1 MKQQNIIQRL
11 SLFLLVLVLAVP
23 ALAQKERGGGS
34 TFSIG
39 SAADWKT
46 FCDRVNGGET
56 TLNAKLTANIELNAD
71 ADLGQEIVIV
81 NNLFHPYSGTFDGQG
96 HMLTINWNVNSDEP
110 AVLFEDVG
118 NTTIKNLHVKGE
130 IKSKGGDLT
139 GLINEVHGTTTIS
152 GCIIEVNLKAKSRL
166 AGMVCW
172 VGADAKLTIT
182 DCIVKGDFTATS
194 EKGVISGFVCRQYGN
209 CTLNNCLYLGTNNAN
224 NNESYTFAGDN
235 TEVKNCYYLNACGK
249 AQGDKITEAQLRSG
263 EVAYMLQA
271 RRNQMVWGQTIGTD
285 AQPQFTTDATKR
297 VYEVKFTYN
306 GKEVATRYANKDGK
320 VILPTTKDIVGES
333 YNPHHYYALTFGG
346 GFSASTTIT
355 EDRQV
360 AVTLDHKE
368 YYEIKNKDDWK
379 AFCDIVESGQT
390 SVDAKLT
397 QDVDLGSEIVM
408 AGTEDPNP
416 FGYDD
421 FLYYTGTFDGQG
433 HTLKFNWN
441 AGKDDRIAPFKYV
454 KDATIKNLR
463 TQGKIT
469 KKGYGLSG
477 MVYIALGTTTISGCI
492 SDVDITGGDGSWND
506 SQAAGMVQAVGYQA
520 SVHITDCLVKGSI
533 TDNADES
540 YKAMAGFVM
549 SNSGT
554 YTLTR
559 CLYVG
564 KNNATNDKYSKTFG
578 TETGYGATFTDCYY
592 LNPCGKAQGTQVTA
606 ERLKSGEMAKLLQ
619 GDRTEN
625 VWGQTLGTDL
635 EPLPTADAT
644 KRVYQVKFT
653 YNSEVKATRY
663 ATNGQSIHGGLPTFT
678 AKDLLGTGYNP
689 HHYYAIAFADG
700 FNASTTV
707 TADRQ
712 VTVSITEKDCY
723 EIASKADWQAFCAL
737 VEDGQT
743 AVDAKMTKDV
753 DLETDITMAGTANKP
768 YAGTFDGQNHTLTV
782 NWDAGSAKDVAP
794 FGRVNG
800 ATIKNLRTEGS
811 IRSDGYYLGGLIDE
825 AYGGSN
831 TVANCVS
838 AVNITSSHTS
848 DRCGAGGLIS
858 YIFPSARVTITDC
871 LVKGSI
877 DATTEKGQ
885 KGMGGFVYSQNGTC
899 TLTRCL
905 YAGTNNAD
913 NSNNNCYTF
922 APTNTSGATTT
933 LNNCHYLNPCGEAQ
947 GEQVTKEQLKN
958 GYVAHKLQG
967 TREETVWGQVLGTD
981 TIPQPTAEV
990 AKQVYEVKFTLNG
1003 KVKAMRYAN
1012 RGGHV
1017 SLPTV
1022 QELLGEAYDA
1032 RKTYTLAFG
1041 GGFSDATAID
1051 GNHTVA
1057 ATVAV
1062 SCFNIA
1068 TKDDWRAFGD
1078 LVRSGEGNL
1087 NAKLTADLNLG
1098 TEILKIG
1105 SESTSYSGT
1114 FDGQGHT
1121 VTVDWNGNGGGY
1133 FALFPFVTDATI
1145 KNLRVTGQMTSD
1157 SEPLSVFA
1165 LEARGTTTFSG
1176 CVSDV
1181 KITNGDKNDTYCAA
1195 GMVRAAYSKGKIT
1208 FKDCIVAGDLNGTTD
1223 NSRQGM
1229 GGFVCGQA
1237 DDATCTFDNCLY
1249 TGTNNSKGGYTFAP
1263 NPTLN
1268 NCYYLNP
1275 CGTAQGDKITE
1286 AQQKSGYVAHKL
1298 QGDRTDNV
1306 WGQTL
1311 GTDLEPLPTTDATK
1325 RVYEVKFTYDTYEK
1339 TSRYAN
1345 NGQGIHGTLPTAEE
1359 LLGAGYNPKLT
1370 YALNFGNFTATT
1382 PVTADKTVDV
1392 GVDVSGTFPIATKDD
1407 WKEFCG
1413 VVNNGVT
1420 AVDAKLTAD
1429 VNLGTEVVW
1438 VGDNYNQYGGTFD
1451 GQGHT
1456 LSFDWTSQGDPAPFD
1471 FVDGAT
1477 IKNLRTKGKITTS
1490 GGEASGLLGNAYGAT
1505 TISNCVSDVEITS
1518 SIDWDAC
1525 EAAGLVQTVGYNGK
1539 VTVTDCVV
1547 KGRITA
1553 TTEKGRKGMAG
1564 FVYTLDDGGACTL
1577 TNCLYLGKNN
1587 GVGDECFTFAPAGI
1601 TLNNC
1606 YYLNACGKAQGDK
1619 ITEAQLKNG
1628 YVAHKLQGDRTDN
1641 VWGQTLGTDDE
1652 PMLTTEKAKHVYK
1665 VDFKYMDEVKAT
1677 RYANSGGRVKLPT
1690 AKELLGA
1697 DYDAQKS
1704 YTLTFENGFSET
1716 TAING
1721 DITVSVTVN
1730 VVTGIDGVTDDNSTV
1745 RGAVYNLQGVRVAES
1760 SDAETLRRLPAGVY
1774 IVKGKKFVVR

>member
-1 MKQQNIIQRL
+1 MKTKNLIERL
-11 SLFLLVLVLAVP
+11 SLFLLALVLTMP
-23 ALAQKERGGGS
+23 TWAQGTEVV
-34 TFSIG
+34 SIS

-46 FCDRVNGGET
+46 FCQRVNDNGEPF
-56 TLNAKLTANIELNAD
+56 LN
-71 ADLGQEIVIV
+71 
-81 NNLFHPYSGTFDGQG
+81 
-96 HMLTINWNVNSDEP
+96 
-110 AVLFEDVG
+110 
-118 NTTIKNLHVKGE
+118 
-130 IKSKGGDLT
+130 
-139 GLINEVHGTTTIS
+139 
-152 GCIIEVNLKAKSRL
+152 
-166 AGMVCW
+166 
-172 VGADAKLTIT
+172 
-182 DCIVKGDFTATS
+182 
-194 EKGVISGFVCRQYGN
+194 
-209 CTLNNCLYLGTNNAN
+209 
-224 NNESYTFAGDN
+224 
-235 TEVKNCYYLNACGK
+235 
-249 AQGDKITEAQLRSG
+249 
-263 EVAYMLQA
+263 
-271 RRNQMVWGQTIGTD
+271 
-285 AQPQFTTDATKR
+285 
-297 VYEVKFTYN
+297 
-306 GKEVATRYANKDGK
+306 
-320 VILPTTKDIVGES
+320 
-333 YNPHHYYALTFGG
+333 
-346 GFSASTTIT
+346 
-355 EDRQV
+355 
-360 AVTLDHKE
+360 
-368 YYEIKNKDDWK
+368 
-379 AFCDIVESGQT
+379 
-390 SVDAKLT
+390 AKLT
-397 QDVDLGSEIVM
+397 QDVDLGGEIVM
-408 AGTEDPNP
+408 LGSVSYP
-416 FGYDD
+416 YS
-421 FLYYTGTFDGQG
+421 GTFDGQG
-433 HTLKFNWN
+433 HTLKFNW
-441 AGKDDRIAPFKYV
+441 
-454 KDATIKNLR
+454 
-463 TQGKIT
+463 
-469 KKGYGLSG
+469 
-477 MVYIALGTTTISGCI
+477 
-492 SDVDITGGDGSWND
+492 
-506 SQAAGMVQAVGYQA
+506 
-520 SVHITDCLVKGSI
+520 
-533 TDNADES
+533 
-540 YKAMAGFVM
+540 
-549 SNSGT
+549 
-554 YTLTR
+554 
-559 CLYVG
+559 
-564 KNNATNDKYSKTFG
+564 
-578 TETGYGATFTDCYY
+578 
-592 LNPCGKAQGTQVTA
+592 
-606 ERLKSGEMAKLLQ
+606 
-619 GDRTEN
+619 
-625 VWGQTLGTDL
+625 
-635 EPLPTADAT
+635 
-644 KRVYQVKFT
+644 
-653 YNSEVKATRY
+653 
-663 ATNGQSIHGGLPTFT
+663 
-678 AKDLLGTGYNP
+678 
-689 HHYYAIAFADG
+689 
-700 FNASTTV
+700 
-707 TADRQ
+707 
-712 VTVSITEKDCY
+712 
-723 EIASKADWQAFCAL
+723 
-737 VEDGQT
+737 
-743 AVDAKMTKDV
+743 
-753 DLETDITMAGTANKP
+753 
-768 YAGTFDGQNHTLTV
+768 
-782 NWDAGSAKDVAP
+782 DAGSVNNIAP

-838 AVNITSSHTS
+838 AVNITSSYTS

-933 LNNCHYLNPCGEAQ
+933 LNNC
-947 GEQVTKEQLKN
+947 
-958 GYVAHKLQG
+958 
-967 TREETVWGQVLGTD
+967 
-981 TIPQPTAEV
+981 
-990 AKQVYEVKFTLNG
+990 
-1003 KVKAMRYAN
+1003 
-1012 RGGHV
+1012 
-1017 SLPTV
+1017 
-1022 QELLGEAYDA
+1022 
-1032 RKTYTLAFG
+1032 
-1041 GGFSDATAID
+1041 
-1051 GNHTVA
+1051 
-1057 ATVAV
+1057 
-1062 SCFNIA
+1062 
-1068 TKDDWRAFGD
+1068 
-1078 LVRSGEGNL
+1078 
-1087 NAKLTADLNLG
+1087 
-1098 TEILKIG
+1098 
-1105 SESTSYSGT
+1105 
-1114 FDGQGHT
+1114 
-1121 VTVDWNGNGGGY
+1121 
-1133 FALFPFVTDATI
+1133 
-1145 KNLRVTGQMTSD
+1145 
-1157 SEPLSVFA
+1157 
-1165 LEARGTTTFSG
+1165 
-1176 CVSDV
+1176 
-1181 KITNGDKNDTYCAA
+1181 
-1195 GMVRAAYSKGKIT
+1195 
-1208 FKDCIVAGDLNGTTD
+1208 
-1223 NSRQGM
+1223 
-1229 GGFVCGQA
+1229 
-1237 DDATCTFDNCLY
+1237 
-1249 TGTNNSKGGYTFAP
+1249 
-1263 NPTLN
+1263 
-1268 NCYYLNP
+1268 YYLNP
-1275 CGTAQGDKITE
+1275 CGKAQGERIVEKQL
-1286 AQQKSGYVAHKL
+1286 ASGEVAKLL
-1298 QGDRTDNV
+1298 QGDRTEQV

-1456 LSFDWTSQGDPAPFD
+1456 LSFDWTSQGGPAPFD

-1477 IKNLRTKGKITTS
+1477 IQNLRVKGKITGS
-1490 GGEASGLLGNAYGAT
+1490 GQEAAGLVYQAYGAT
-1505 TISNCVSDVEITS
+1505 TISNCVSDVEITG

-1547 KGRITA
+1547 KGNINA

-1730 VVTGIDGVTDDNSTV
+1730 VVTGIDGVTNDDSTV

>member
-11 SLFLLVLVLAVP
+11 SLFLLALVLTMP
-23 ALAQKERGGGS
+23 TWAQGTEVV
-34 TFSIG
+34 SIG
-39 SAADWKT
+39 SKEDWKT
-46 FCDRVNGGET
+46 FCDRVNKGQT
-56 TLNAKLTANIELNAD
+56 TLN
-71 ADLGQEIVIV
+71 V
-81 NNLFHPYSGTFDGQG
+81 
-96 HMLTINWNVNSDEP
+96 
-110 AVLFEDVG
+110 
-118 NTTIKNLHVKGE
+118 
-130 IKSKGGDLT
+130 
-139 GLINEVHGTTTIS
+139 
-152 GCIIEVNLKAKSRL
+152 
-166 AGMVCW
+166 
-172 VGADAKLTIT
+172 
-182 DCIVKGDFTATS
+182 
-194 EKGVISGFVCRQYGN
+194 
-209 CTLNNCLYLGTNNAN
+209 
-224 NNESYTFAGDN
+224 
-235 TEVKNCYYLNACGK
+235 
-249 AQGDKITEAQLRSG
+249 
-263 EVAYMLQA
+263 
-271 RRNQMVWGQTIGTD
+271 
-285 AQPQFTTDATKR
+285 
-297 VYEVKFTYN
+297 
-306 GKEVATRYANKDGK
+306 
-320 VILPTTKDIVGES
+320 
-333 YNPHHYYALTFGG
+333 
-346 GFSASTTIT
+346 
-355 EDRQV
+355 
-360 AVTLDHKE
+360 
-368 YYEIKNKDDWK
+368 
-379 AFCDIVESGQT
+379 
-390 SVDAKLT
+390 KLT
-397 QDVDLGSEIVM
+397 QDVDLGEEIVM
-408 AGTEDPNP
+408 AGTADPSYYN
-416 FGYDD
+416 F
-421 FLYYTGTFDGQG
+421 FYYTGTFDGQG

-477 MVYIALGTTTISGCI
+477 MVYIALGTTTITGCI
-492 SDVDITGGDGSWND
+492 SDVDITGGSDLGGSH
-506 SQAAGMVQAVGYQA
+506 AAGMVEAVADGA

-540 YKAMAGFVM
+540 ERYMAGFVF
-549 SNSGT
+549 SNNGT

-564 KNNATNDKYSKTFG
+564 KNNAPNDSYTFG
-578 TETGYGATFTDCYY
+578 PENGISATFTDCYY
-592 LNPCGKAQGTQVTA
+592 LNTCGKAQGKQVTA

-644 KRVYQVKFT
+644 KRVYQVKFV
-653 YNSEVKATRY
+653 YNGEVKATRY
-663 ATNGQSIHGGLPTFT
+663 ANYDGNVGTLPTPQEILGVAYNT
-678 AKDLLGTGYNP
+678 ANTYKLV
-689 HHYYAIAFADG
+689 FADD
-700 FNASTTV
+700 FYAEYPIY
-707 TADRQ
+707 ADR
-712 VTVSITEKDCY
+712 
-723 EIASKADWQAFCAL
+723 
-737 VEDGQT
+737 
-743 AVDAKMTKDV
+743 
-753 DLETDITMAGTANKP
+753 
-768 YAGTFDGQNHTLTV
+768 
-782 NWDAGSAKDVAP
+782 
-794 FGRVNG
+794 
-800 ATIKNLRTEGS
+800 
-811 IRSDGYYLGGLIDE
+811 
-825 AYGGSN
+825 
-831 TVANCVS
+831 
-838 AVNITSSHTS
+838 
-848 DRCGAGGLIS
+848 
-858 YIFPSARVTITDC
+858 
-871 LVKGSI
+871 
-877 DATTEKGQ
+877 
-885 KGMGGFVYSQNGTC
+885 
-899 TLTRCL
+899 
-905 YAGTNNAD
+905 
-913 NSNNNCYTF
+913 
-922 APTNTSGATTT
+922 
-933 LNNCHYLNPCGEAQ
+933 
-947 GEQVTKEQLKN
+947 
-958 GYVAHKLQG
+958 
-967 TREETVWGQVLGTD
+967 
-981 TIPQPTAEV
+981 
-990 AKQVYEVKFTLNG
+990 
-1003 KVKAMRYAN
+1003 
-1012 RGGHV
+1012 
-1017 SLPTV
+1017 
-1022 QELLGEAYDA
+1022 
-1032 RKTYTLAFG
+1032 
-1041 GGFSDATAID
+1041 
-1051 GNHTVA
+1051 
-1057 ATVAV
+1057 TVAV
-1062 SCFNIA
+1062 DVIVNNMCEIA
-1068 TKDDWRAFGD
+1068 TKEDWKKFGYF
-1078 LVRSGEGNL
+1078 VRSGEGKL
-1087 NAKLTADLNLG
+1087 NARLTADIDLG
-1098 TEILKIG
+1098 GDILKIG
-1105 SESTSYSGT
+1105 SESTGYSGT

-1121 VTVDWNGNGGGY
+1121 ITVDWNGNGGGY
-1133 FALFPFVTDATI
+1133 IALFPKVTDATI
-1145 KNLRVTGQMTSD
+1145 KNLRVTGKMTSD
-1157 SEPLSVFA
+1157 HEPLSVFT
-1165 LEARGTTTFSG
+1165 LEAGGNTTFSG

-1268 NCYYLNP
+1268 NCYYLNAFANVQ
-1275 CGTAQGDKITE
+1275 GTPITAE
-1286 AQQKSGYVAHKL
+1286 QLASGEVAHLL
-1298 QGDRTDNV
+1298 QGTRTENV

-1370 YALNFGNFTATT
+1370 YALNFGDFTATT

-1392 GVDVSGTFPIATKDD
+1392 GVDVSGIFPIATKDD

-1429 VNLGTEVVW
+1429 VNLGTEVVR
-1438 VGDNYNQYGGTFD
+1438 VGDDYNQYGGTFD

-1456 LSFDWTSQGDPAPFD
+1456 LSFDWTSQGCPAPFD

-1490 GGEASGLLGNAYGAT
+1490 GGEASGLLGNAYGTT

-1564 FVYTLDDGGACTL
+1564 FVYELKDGGACTL
-1577 TNCLYLGKNN
+1577 TNCLYVGKNN
-1587 GVGDECFTFAPAGI
+1587 GVGDECYTFAPAGI

-1628 YVAHKLQGDRTDN
+1628 YVAHKLQAGRTDN
-1641 VWGQTLGTDDE
+1641 VWGQTLGTDAT
-1652 PMLTTEKAKHVYK
+1652 PQPTTEKAKHVYK

-1730 VVTGIDGVTDDNSTV
+1730 VVTGINGVTNDDSTV

>member
-1 MKQQNIIQRL
+1 ML
-11 SLFLLVLVLAVP
+11 ALVLTMP
-23 ALAQKERGGGS
+23 TWAQGTEVV
-34 TFSIG
+34 SIS

-46 FCDRVNGGET
+46 FCQRVNDNGEPF
-56 TLNAKLTANIELNAD
+56 LN
-71 ADLGQEIVIV
+71 
-81 NNLFHPYSGTFDGQG
+81 
-96 HMLTINWNVNSDEP
+96 
-110 AVLFEDVG
+110 
-118 NTTIKNLHVKGE
+118 
-130 IKSKGGDLT
+130 
-139 GLINEVHGTTTIS
+139 
-152 GCIIEVNLKAKSRL
+152 
-166 AGMVCW
+166 
-172 VGADAKLTIT
+172 
-182 DCIVKGDFTATS
+182 
-194 EKGVISGFVCRQYGN
+194 
-209 CTLNNCLYLGTNNAN
+209 
-224 NNESYTFAGDN
+224 
-235 TEVKNCYYLNACGK
+235 
-249 AQGDKITEAQLRSG
+249 
-263 EVAYMLQA
+263 
-271 RRNQMVWGQTIGTD
+271 
-285 AQPQFTTDATKR
+285 
-297 VYEVKFTYN
+297 
-306 GKEVATRYANKDGK
+306 
-320 VILPTTKDIVGES
+320 
-333 YNPHHYYALTFGG
+333 
-346 GFSASTTIT
+346 
-355 EDRQV
+355 
-360 AVTLDHKE
+360 
-368 YYEIKNKDDWK
+368 
-379 AFCDIVESGQT
+379 
-390 SVDAKLT
+390 AKLT
-397 QDVDLGSEIVM
+397 QDVDLGGEIVM
-408 AGTEDPNP
+408 LGSVSYPYA
-416 FGYDD
+416 
-421 FLYYTGTFDGQG
+421 GTFDGNG

-441 AGKDDRIAPFKYV
+441 AGKDNQIAPFYYV
-454 KDATIKNLR
+454 ENATIKNLR

-469 KKGYGLSG
+469 SKGYSLSG
-477 MVYIALGTTTISGCI
+477 MVRVALGTTTISGCI
-492 SDVDITGGDGSWND
+492 SDVDITGGNGGWND
-506 SQAAGMVQAVGYQA
+506 SQAAGMVQAVADGA
-520 SVHITDCLVKGSI
+520 SVTITDCLVKGSI
-533 TDNADES
+533 TDNADED
-540 YKAMAGFVM
+540 YRRMAGFVFY
-549 SNSGT
+549 NGGT

-564 KNNATNDKYSKTFG
+564 KNNAPNDSYTFG
-578 TETGYGATFTDCYY
+578 TEKGISATFTDCYY
-592 LNPCGKAQGTQVTA
+592 LNTCGKAQGKQVTA

-635 EPLPTADAT
+635 EPLPTTDAT
-644 KRVYQVKFT
+644 KRVYEVKFV
-653 YNSEVKATRY
+653 YNGKEVATRY
-663 ATNGQSIHGGLPTFT
+663 ATNGQGVHGGLPT
-678 AKDLLGTGYNP
+678 AQDLLGTGYNP
-689 HHYYAIAFADG
+689 HHYYAIAFEGG
-700 FNASTTV
+700 FNGSTTV
-707 TADRQ
+707 NTDRTVA
-712 VTVSITEKDCY
+712 VTFNKKDYY
-723 EIASKADWQAFCAL
+723 EIASKEDWKAFCDL

-743 AVDAKMTKDV
+743 AIDAKMTADV
-753 DLETDITMAGTANKP
+753 DLGSDIAKVGTANKP

-811 IRSDGYYLGGLIDE
+811 IRSSGYFLSGLINDV
-825 AYGGSN
+825 YGGKNS
-831 TVANCVS
+831 VSNCVS
-838 AVNITSSHTS
+838 EVNITSSYNEGSS
-848 DRCGAGGLIS
+848 DVAGMAA
-858 YIFPSARVTITDC
+858 YIYSGSVVTFDDC
-871 LVKGSI
+871 IVKGTLK
-877 DATTEKGQ
+877 ATTDQGK
-885 KGMGGFVYSQNGTC
+885 KAVSGFVHGQHGTC
-899 TLTRCL
+899 TLNNCL
-905 YAGTNNAD
+905 YIGENNATGG
-913 NSNNNCYTF
+913 NTFAANATINNCY
-922 APTNTSGATTT
+922 
-933 LNNCHYLNPCGEAQ
+933 YLNACGKAQ
-947 GEQVTKEQLKN
+947 GEPVTKEQLKS

-981 TIPQPTAEV
+981 NEPQLSATAKHVYKVAFTYNGKEV
-990 AKQVYEVKFTLNG
+990 AS
-1003 KVKAMRYAN
+1003 RYAN
-1012 RGGHV
+1012 RGGNV
-1017 SLPTV
+1017 GTLPTP
-1022 QELLGEAYDA
+1022 QEILGVAYNTA
-1032 RKTYTLAFG
+1032 NTYKLVFAD
-1041 GGFSDATAID
+1041 GFYAEYPIYADR
-1051 GNHTVA
+1051 
-1057 ATVAV
+1057 TVAV
-1062 SCFNIA
+1062 DVIVNNMCEIA
-1068 TKDDWRAFGD
+1068 TKEDWKKFGD
-1078 LVRSGEGNL
+1078 FVRSGEGNL

-1098 TEILKIG
+1098 TDIQKIG
-1105 SESTSYSGT
+1105 SESTDYRGT

-1121 VTVDWNGNGGGY
+1121 ITIDWNGNGGDY

-1145 KNLRVTGQMTSD
+1145 KNLRVTGKMTTD
-1157 SEPLSVFA
+1157 VPMGVFSYLA
-1165 LEARGTTTFSG
+1165 GGNTTFSG

-1195 GMVRAAYSKGKIT
+1195 GMVRAAYSEGKIT

-1223 NSRQGM
+1223 NSKQNI

-1249 TGTNNSKGGYTFAP
+1249 TGTNNAKGGYAFAP

-1286 AQQKSGYVAHKL
+1286 AQLKNGYVAHKL

-1370 YALNFGNFTATT
+1370 YAINFGNFTATT

-1429 VNLGTEVVW
+1429 VNLGTEVVR

-1456 LSFDWTSQGDPAPFD
+1456 LSFDWTSQGGDAPFY

-1490 GGEASGLLGNAYGAT
+1490 GGEASGLLGNAYGTT

-1547 KGRITA
+1547 KGNINA